1 MKSDDQ
7 GQSFCQII
15 LQNLK
20 KISTEVCKLKPFE
33 IAMLVKFDFGGQ
45 NSCFDK
51 AVLLI
56 KKQGYLGNMTFKMTL
71 NDLKGQR

>member
-1 MKSDDQ
+1 ML
-7 GQSFCQII
+7 
-15 LQNLK
+15 LQNLI
-20 KISTEVCKLKPFE
+20 KISTEVYKLKPFE

-56 KKQGYLGNMTFKMTL
+56 KKNK
-71 NDLKGQR
+71 DI

>member
-1 MKSDDQ
+1 MTKRTKLRRVMIS
-7 GQSFCQII
+7 II

-20 KISTEVCKLKPFE
+20 KISTEVYKLKPFE

-56 KKQGYLGNMTFKMTL
+56 KKTRISRKY
-71 NDLKGQR
+71 DL